1 MAATALHASTF
12 RTDGTERSSPTATV
26 GLLGLVA
33 LLTLGAIGSL
43 AASVVWLPLA
53 SFGWGLVAWSGPRWL
68 RRCELAAA
76 RIVVVATIGWAAT
89 MAGVLLWNQAGPD
102 LLVAERAHA
111 AYGEHH
117 VRVLAGAPWAGIE
130 GHGGGGAMDRIP
142 FTMGIDAMLCN
153 FASWALLAW
162 LWLRRANR
170 AQLGDWLPVGAIA
183 ALLAG
188 LGGGW
193 RLVVLFD

>member
-1 MAATALHASTF
+1 MAATALHASAF
-12 RTDGTERSSPTATV
+12 RTARTVRSSSAATV

-43 AASVVWLPLA
+43 AVSVVWLPLA
-53 SFGWGLVAWSGPRWL
+53 SFAWGLVAWRGPRWL
-68 RRCELAAA
+68 GRVELAAA

-130 GHGGGGAMDRIP
+130 GHGRGGAMDRIP
-142 FTMGIDAMLCN
+142 FAMGIDAMLCN
-153 FASWALLAW
+153 FATWSLLAW
-162 LWLRRANR
+162 LLLRRATP
-170 AQLGDWLPVGAIA
+170 AQLVAWLPVGAIA

-193 RLVVLFD
+193 RLVQLFD

>member
-1 MAATALHASTF
+1 MAATALHASSF
-12 RTDGTERSSPTATV
+12 RPARTVRSSSAATV
-26 GLLGLVA
+26 GLLGLVVV
-33 LLTLGAIGSL
+33 LTLGAIASL
-43 AASVVWLPLA
+43 AVHVGWLALAALGWAAVVWLG
-53 SFGWGLVAWSGPRWL
+53 SRWL
-68 RRCELAAA
+68 RHVELPVA
-76 RIVVVATIGWAAT
+76 RTVVVMAFAWAAT
-89 MAGVLLWNQAGPD
+89 MAGVMLCNFAGPAGPM
-102 LLVAERAHA
+102 AERAHA
-111 AYGEHH
+111 AFGEHA

-130 GHGGGGAMDRIP
+130 GHGGGGAMERIP

-162 LWLRRANR
+162 LCLRRATP
-170 AQLGDWLPVGAIA
+170 AQLVAWLPIGAIA